1 MPSISTLAW
10 ETLLEPRVRD
20 SFKNTL
26 NSQQQIPKSSIVV
39 DDEDEE
45 EKKNK
50 KRTQTPN
57 HIYISP
63 ALYTTPAPAPIPD
76 SSFPLSPSPYVV
88 NHKRRGGDAVARR
101 AGGFDETPQLKSPPD
116 GETDSNSNG
125 DVVVVVEEV
134 VDDGV
139 FGMET
144 GGEDRDGGSVV
155 AVVDDFFDPRCE
167 SVSVGSSAGVDDFGK
182 QVGCPSFVSN
192 QGEFFDAS
200 EVLGFAQ
207 LTVRYPLNIE
217 QDEVCRY
224 SFQKSRWNKMR
235 FAVTVFRNQDD
246 FSTDGSTSNFS
257 SYGPRIESELRATRL
272 SLLEEIEKRK
282 AAEYAVGQMYT
293 QWQRLGNLLSQVGL
307 TFPTAPNATSMQF
320 EIDSLEQLCQELLVT
335 RFVAEA
341 IGRGQARAEAE
352 IAAEVIIES
361 KDQEI
366 SRLRDRLQYYEAVN
380 REMSQRN
387 QEVMEVARRQRQ
399 RRKTQRRRWL
409 WGCVGLSVAIGTSVI
424 AYSYLPHTSKH
435 HTSQS
440 SCGSS
445 DASCINVVESA

>member
-1 MPSISTLAW
+1 MGTEQKGVTETPSLSLSRVTNMPSISTLAW

-88 NHKRRGGDAVARR
+88 NHKRRGGDAVASR

-134 VDDGV
+134 VDDDV

-200 EVLGFAQ
+200 E
-207 LTVRYPLNIE
+207 
-217 QDEVCRY
+217 
-224 SFQKSRWNKMR
+224 
-235 FAVTVFRNQDD
+235 D

-440 SCGSS
+440 SCDSS

>member
-50 KRTQTPN
+50 KRTQAPN

-116 GETDSNSNG
+116 DETDSNSNG

-155 AVVDDFFDPRCE
+155 AVLDDFFDPRCE
-167 SVSVGSSAGVDDFGK
+167 SVSVGSSDGVGDFGK

-200 EVLGFAQ
+200 E
-207 LTVRYPLNIE
+207 
-217 QDEVCRY
+217 
-224 SFQKSRWNKMR
+224 
-235 FAVTVFRNQDD
+235 D

-293 QWQRLGNLLSQVGL
+293 QWQ
-307 TFPTAPNATSMQF
+307 
-320 EIDSLEQLCQELLVT
+320 
-335 RFVAEA
+335 EA
-341 IGRGQARAEAE
+341 RQSFIPSGAN
-352 IAAEVIIES
+352 
-361 KDQEI
+361 I
-366 SRLRDRLQYYEAVN
+366 S
-380 REMSQRN
+380 
-387 QEVMEVARRQRQ
+387 
-399 RRKTQRRRWL
+399 
-409 WGCVGLSVAIGTSVI
+409 
-424 AYSYLPHTSKH
+424 YSAKCH
-435 HTSQS
+435 
-440 SCGSS
+440 
-445 DASCINVVESA
+445 

>member
-101 AGGFDETPQLKSPPD
+101 ARGFDETPQLKSPPD
-116 GETDSNSNG
+116 GDTHSNSNG
-125 DVVVVVEEV
+125 DVVAVAEEV

-200 EVLGFAQ
+200 E
-207 LTVRYPLNIE
+207 
-217 QDEVCRY
+217 
-224 SFQKSRWNKMR
+224 
-235 FAVTVFRNQDD
+235 D

-282 AAEYAVGQMYT
+282 AAEYAVGQMCT

-307 TFPTAPNATSMQF
+307 TFATAPNATSTQF

-352 IAAEVIIES
+352 IAAEIIIES

-424 AYSYLPHTSKH
+424 AYSYLPHTGKH
-435 HTSQS
+435 HTSPS
-440 SCGSS
+440 SCDSS

>member
-1 MPSISTLAW
+1 MLFISSPPQSARFPLGTEQKGVTETPSLSLSRVPNMPSISTLAW
-10 ETLLEPRVRD
+10 ETLLEPKVRD

-101 AGGFDETPQLKSPPD
+101 ADGFDETPQLKSPPD

-200 EVLGFAQ
+200 EV
-207 LTVRYPLNIE
+207 
-217 QDEVCRY
+217 
-224 SFQKSRWNKMR
+224 
-235 FAVTVFRNQDD
+235 FRNQDD

-257 SYGPRIESELRATRL
+257 SYGPRIESELHATRL

-320 EIDSLEQLCQELLVT
+320 EIDSLEQLYQELLVT

-380 REMSQRN
+380 CEMSQRN

-440 SCGSS
+440 SCDSS

>member
-116 GETDSNSNG
+116 GETHSNSNG
-125 DVVVVVEEV
+125 DVVAVVEEV

-192 QGEFFDAS
+192 QGEFFDAN
-200 EVLGFAQ
+200 E
-207 LTVRYPLNIE
+207 
-217 QDEVCRY
+217 
-224 SFQKSRWNKMR
+224 
-235 FAVTVFRNQDD
+235 D

-282 AAEYAVGQMYT
+282 AAEYAVGQMCT

-307 TFPTAPNATSMQF
+307 TFATAPNATSTQF

-352 IAAEVIIES
+352 IAAEIII
-361 KDQEI
+361 D
-366 SRLRDRLQYYEAVN
+366 
-380 REMSQRN
+380 
-387 QEVMEVARRQRQ
+387 
-399 RRKTQRRRWL
+399 
-409 WGCVGLSVAIGTSVI
+409 SVI
-424 AYSYLPHTSKH
+424 AYSYLPHTGKH
-435 HTSQS
+435 HTSPS
-440 SCGSS
+440 SCDSS